1 MTYSKLVDFLEEVA
15 EESFANFQRK
25 LIFTKYKILGVRT
38 PMLRTIA
45 KRYQSEWKDILT
57 FPNEYYEVVFLKLT
71 MISKLPFEQFAE
83 YLPSC
88 ISLMDN
94 WALCDQMKAPV
105 IKKNRERFLPILE
118 EIFQTGGEYGERY
131 VLVTLL
137 SYYVEDNYLPILR
150 TYMHRSNT
158 NLYYIHMAVAW
169 LLAEILIKKYDFGL
183 QILQGKE
190 LDVKTHNKAIQKGI
204 ESYRITQLQKEQLR
218 SLKIKEKSK

>member
-1 MTYSKLVDFLEEVA
+1 MTYSKLVDFLQEVA

-94 WALCDQMKAPV
+94 WALCDQMKAPA
-105 IKKNRERFLPILE
+105 IKKNRESGLPILE
-118 EIFQTGGEYGERY
+118 EIFQMGGEYVERY

>member
-1 MTYSKLVDFLEEVA
+1 MTYLKLIETLREVA
-15 EESFANFQRK
+15 EEDFANFQRK
-25 LIFTKYKILGVRT
+25 LIFTKYEILGVRT

-71 MISKLPFEQFAE
+71 MIAKLPFEQFVKH
-83 YLPSC
+83 LPSC

-94 WALCDQMKAPV
+94 WALCDQMKAPA
-105 IKKNRERFLPILE
+105 IKKNRESFLPILE

-137 SYYVEDNYLPILR
+137 SYYIEDDYLPMLR
-150 TYMHRSNT
+150 TYMYRANT

-169 LLAEILIKKYDFGL
+169 LLAEILIKHYDFGL
-183 QILQGKE
+183 QTLQAKE
-190 LDVKTHNKAIQKGI
+190 LDAKTHNKAIQKGI